1 MGDGQRKRRRVIA
14 KEGSDKGGVKAK
26 ASTRSSQRSHETSD
40 SEDKADGLSAT
51 LMQFKVGKT
60 VKGKHVKARVVLISV
75 LKSRSVFEEWLKDDS
90 QVNLVKRLRQSPS
103 NKVED
108 AKFVDCKSRFLKR
121 KASLSQLHNTLSERT
136 FLFNYFLFYSMS
148 LLLKFLKYIFFY
160 YAGPSKPIPTKEDI
174 EIGNGGDVD
183 NGKSSQGTASRSL
196 RDRDV
201 KKSGQGKTSNLR
213 MYI

>member
-1 MGDGQRKRRRVIA
+1 MDLVSPFLSIA
-14 KEGSDKGGVKAK
+14 VK
-26 ASTRSSQRSHETSD
+26 D
-40 SEDKADGLSAT
+40 FLSAT
-51 LMQFKVGKT
+51 
-60 VKGKHVKARVVLISV
+60 
-75 LKSRSVFEEWLKDDS
+75 KS
-90 QVNLVKRLRQSPS
+90 PGP
-103 NKVED
+103 
-108 AKFVDCKSRFLKR
+108 
-121 KASLSQLHNTLSERT
+121 
-136 FLFNYFLFYSMS
+136 FLFYSMS